1 MSENIFVLYKGFQA
15 KHLVREY
22 TFTVQIAGAQAQPF
36 TLTILNEAFD
46 SRRARFQDAPDI
58 CSRRLLQELTASSNH
73 PQKDHFRVT
82 DADLDAYRET
92 HPTKSAQRFPSR
104 KSLSED

>member
-1 MSENIFVLYKGFQA
+1 MTENIFVLYKGFQA

-22 TFTVQIAGAQAQPF
+22 TFTVRVAGEEPQPF

-73 PQKDHFRVT
+73 PPKDHFRVT
-82 DADLDAYRET
+82 DAELAAYRET